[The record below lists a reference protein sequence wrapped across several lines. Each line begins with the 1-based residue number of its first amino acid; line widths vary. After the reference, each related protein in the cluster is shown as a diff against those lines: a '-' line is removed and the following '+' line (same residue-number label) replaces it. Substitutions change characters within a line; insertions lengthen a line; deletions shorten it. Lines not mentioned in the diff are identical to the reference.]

1 MSKKKRK
8 IGTEKRKKKADMPST
23 VEDVGPI
30 ERWRHRFG
38 MASPSAVVSVAK
50 ADVVRSVAVLEIR
63 DRTVDGG
70 GRVTGTG
77 AFHKYEQP
85 LDYMFEQGWFG
96 DRHTEEGERL
106 ARWRHLAGTAF
117 RDQYESASIERRVTA
132 NLDNVGCGGIYH
144 DESDDEAE
152 ARMEFNNTVRSLGS
166 MAKLTMA
173 VCCNRYF
180 LPQGNAVMLKI
191 LIRALDHLSERFH
204 IADDERKRRSRIRG
218 GPL

>member
-1 MSKKKRK
+1 
-8 IGTEKRKKKADMPST
+8 MPVS
-23 VEDVGPI
+23 VEDLGPI

-38 MASPSAVVSVAK
+38 MAAPAAVASEAT
-50 ADVVRSVAVLEIR
+50 ASVVRSVAVLEIR
-63 DRTVDGG
+63 DRSVDAG

-85 LDYMFEQGWFG
+85 LDYMHRDGWLG
-96 DRHTEEGERL
+96 NLDTEEGERV
-106 ARWRHLAGTAF
+106 ARWRLLAGTAF

-132 NLDNVGCGGIYH
+132 NLDNVGCGGVYH
-144 DESDDEAE
+144 DESDDEAD
-152 ARMEFNNTVRSLGS
+152 ARMDFNNTVRSLGP

-180 LPQGNAVMLKI
+180 LPQGNAVMLKM
-191 LIRALDHLSERFH
+191 LIRALDHLADRFS